1 MAAVIQVPGPCL
13 VKVSTGGSVSVPT
26 LETLGYTVNG
36 ADITHEVMMDDI
48 LGDQNG
54 GDSGPPID
62 IQYYGQIARV
72 RLEMSKWDSAVLHKL
87 LPRVHP
93 DGGAGG
99 LVTVNTA
106 TVGTLIAGSSSG
118 FRLLLLPTAVAVN
131 GPMVGPMNFLIAIPR
146 GPMEVNKGSKWA
158 RLVLDFECHAAS
170 GVLANV
176 TVV

>member
-13 VKVSTGGSVSVPT
+13 IKVSTGGPISSPT

-36 ADITHEVMMDDI
+36 ADVTHEVMMDDI
-48 LGDQNG
+48 PGDQNG

-72 RLEMSKWDSAVLHKL
+72 RLEMSKWDTDVLHKL

-93 DGGAGG
+93 AGG
-99 LVTVNTA
+99 VGAVVALSTA
-106 TVGTLIAGSSSG
+106 TVGTLMAASGSA
-118 FRLLLLPTAVAVN
+118 FRLLLLPTSAAAN

-146 GPMEVNKGSKWA
+146 GPIEVNKGSKWA
-158 RLVLDFECHAAS
+158 RLVLDFECHAS
-170 GVLANV
+170 EGVLANV